1 MPKHMR
7 LKGATEC
14 DDEKS
19 KKIEVSEN
27 NEANK
32 LVKTETVVIVKKSKS
47 FRTLSENHAMQE
59 SKR

>member
-1 MPKHMR
+1 MR

-59 SKR
+59 SKK